1 MSQDSSKIVNFLL
14 KKGKLSSSQY
24 EKILKELEKSKNDLS
39 PDEFLEKKGIVS
51 DEEIAKAK
59 GELYSL
65 PIADIYGLQID
76 QKVLNIIPEDV
87 AENYFV
93 LPFDKDNKILK
104 VVILDPGDFRAREAV
119 NFVARQKGL
128 RVKYFVAP
136 RSAFKK
142 ALAQYSGLDVEVKE
156 AVGSAESRFAP
167 TLDKGKGIN
176 DLGVGDISKTAPI
189 AKLVGSILK
198 YAVDNQVSDIHIEPF
213 TNKSRV
219 RYRIDGVLRE
229 TAMLPG
235 YLHSAIISRIKVM
248 SNLKLDETRVPQG
261 GRIRIVI
268 SGRQIDLRV
277 SVMPLLDNEKAVM
290 RVLDPTR
297 KIFTLQDLG
306 FWGQGLD
313 VIKNNLSKPHGMIL
327 ITGPT
332 GSGKTTTLY
341 ALLKILNQSTVN
353 IVSLEDPIEY
363 VLEGINQ
370 SQVRSDIGYSFAS
383 GLRSI
388 VRQDPDVI
396 MVGEIRDDETAEL
409 AVHAALTGHIVLS
422 TLHANDAFGAIPRL
436 MDMNV
441 APFLISSSL
450 NTVVAQR
457 LVRKICPHC
466 REEITLSDS
475 LEKSIE
481 KSLQEK
487 EIKDFNLED
496 YRDPHTGHLKFYRG
510 AGCSRCN
517 QEGYKG
523 RLAVFEALDMT
534 EPMKNIVEGGA
545 KEEIAEK
552 ELERQNMIKMVRDG
566 YIKALKGETTVE
578 EVLRVSRE

>member
-1 MSQDSSKIVNFLL
+1 MSQDSKIVNFLL
-14 KKGKLSSSQY
+14 EKGKLSSKEHEQ
-24 EKILKELEKSKNDLS
+24 ILKEVKKSKNDLS
-39 PDEFLEKKGIVS
+39 PDEFLEEQEIVS
-51 DEEIAKAK
+51 EDEIARAK

-65 PIADIYGLQID
+65 PVADIYGLTID
-76 QKVLNIIPEDV
+76 QKILNIIPRDV

-93 LPFDKDNKILK
+93 LPFGKEKEILK
-104 VVILDPGDFRAREAV
+104 VVILDPGNFRAREAV

-128 RVKYFVAP
+128 QVEYFVTA
-136 RSAFKK
+136 RTAFKK

-167 TLDKGKGIN
+167 ALDKSKGIN
-176 DLGVGDISKTAPI
+176 DLGVGDISKSAPI

-219 RYRIDGVLRE
+219 RYRVDGVLRE

-268 SGRQIDLRV
+268 SNRQIDLRV
-277 SVMPLLDNEKAVM
+277 SVMPLLENEKAVM

-297 KIFTLQDLG
+297 RIFTLQDLG
-306 FWGQGLD
+306 FWGQGLE

-396 MVGEIRDDETAEL
+396 MVGEVRDDETAEL

-422 TLHANDAFGAIPRL
+422 TLHANDSFGAVPRL

-466 REEITLSDS
+466 REEIKLSEPT
-475 LEKSIE
+475 EKEIE
-481 KSLQEK
+481 KSLQGQEIQGFDLEK
-487 EIKDFNLED
+487 
-496 YRDPHTGHLKFYRG
+496 YRDSSTGHLKFYRG
-510 AGCSRCN
+510 RGCSRCN

-534 EPMKNIVEGGA
+534 DEMKNIIEKGA
-545 KEEIAEK
+545 SEEDAEK
-552 ELERQNMIKMVRDG
+552 ELKRQKMIKMVRDG
-566 YIKALKGETTVE
+566 YIKALKGETTIE